1 MNSAHLYIYSSL
13 YKVYQSLRIHASSR
27 LNFAYPTIFSYCILN
42 TVLYIFVNHL
52 LHVIYILIEIYA
64 CPFFKFLQEKRLPI
78 HSMKT
83 HIATVYNLCISYS
96 VYYALQVSQ
105 KSFIPSNPHFN
116 SLYLLYIHNQLA
128 CKAYT
133 TFFTS
138 CVPCITCLSC
148 HVINILI
155 IIYICLYFPI
165 ST

>member
-1 MNSAHLYIYSSL
+1 
-13 YKVYQSLRIHASSR
+13 
-27 LNFAYPTIFSYCILN
+27 
-42 TVLYIFVNHL
+42 
-52 LHVIYILIEIYA
+52 
-64 CPFFKFLQEKRLPI
+64 
-78 HSMKT
+78 MKT
-83 HIATVYNLCISYS
+83 HIAQFTTYAYHIPCIMHY
-96 VYYALQVSQ
+96 
-105 KSFIPSNPHFN
+105 KFPKCNPHFD

-138 CVPCITCLSC
+138 CVPCIIFLSG